1 MSSTWTERE
10 KAEIKAGLVQEA
22 MSPENSEDETLS
34 VDADDSDE
42 DERPT
47 ERKIVTSPLAW
58 RSLRFNE
65 TLQSLDR
72 KWMRRCSERSR
83 TMVKTRQI
91 GREINPPAPEGLP
104 QWMKRR
110 SGNDT
115 NMA

>member
-65 TLQSLDR
+65 
-72 KWMRRCSERSR
+72 RSR
-83 TMVKTRQI
+83 TMLKKGPHDGEDQTNRT
-91 GREINPPAPEGLP
+91 IN
-104 QWMKRR
+104 
-110 SGNDT
+110 
-115 NMA
+115 